1 MQIKSVFK
9 KFECS
14 GGAGKLAFEVSPSAK
29 DAGELSRLQLMDT
42 AMVLGIEPYM
52 EQLPFDEEINKQM
65 EENPNINLY
74 ELPGTQVVPITA
86 DGVVLDGVENL
97 DVVALIVGGILG
109 EQDFALNDYCDNYGI
124 TRDEFFKAW
133 NIVSDFL
140 THKAHENAPVEE

>member
-14 GGAGKLAFEVSPSAK
+14 GGVGKLAFEVSPSAK

-97 DVVALIVGGILG
+97 DAVARLISKVLG
-109 EQDFALNDYCDNYGI
+109 HADCYLDDYCDDYGL
-124 TRDEFFKAW
+124 TREEFFDTW
-133 NIVSDFL
+133 NLVSDFL
-140 THKAHENAPVEE
+140 THKAHENTPVEE